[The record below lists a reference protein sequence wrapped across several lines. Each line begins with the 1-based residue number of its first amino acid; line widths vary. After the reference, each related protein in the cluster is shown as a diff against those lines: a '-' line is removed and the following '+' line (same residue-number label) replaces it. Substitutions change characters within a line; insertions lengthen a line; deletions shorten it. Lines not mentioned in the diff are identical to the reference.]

1 VRGGNFSRE
10 RAQMY
15 VPFDQCPWV
24 DAYFGVRTAA
34 DPEAMRKTIAVAI
47 HAIEPAAALSQV
59 KTLDQIRDE
68 ALSGDRF
75 NLLLYV
81 SFAVIALSLA
91 AVGIYGV
98 MAFGVGQ
105 REHEIGVRMAL
116 GASRGRVVQM
126 ILKEGAILA
135 GIGLVLGLVGAY
147 FVGRAMQSTLYNV
160 GSIDIGAFCAVGAL
174 LMAAALLACYLP
186 ARRAAAVDPMQALRT
201 E

>member
-1 VRGGNFSRE
+1 
-10 RAQMY
+10 MK
-15 VPFDQCPWV
+15 
-24 DAYFGVRTAA
+24 RTITA
-34 DPEAMRKTIAVAI
+34 AI
-47 HAIEPAAALSQV
+47 HAVDPAVALSEV
-59 KTLDQIRDE
+59 ETLDQIRDE

-126 ILKEGAILA
+126 ILGEGAILA
-135 GIGLVLGLVGAY
+135 AIGLALGLVGAY

-160 GSIDIGAFCAVGAL
+160 GSIDLGAFCAVGAL
-174 LMAAALLACYLP
+174 LMIAALLASYLP
-186 ARRAAAVDPMQALRT
+186 ARRAAAVDPMRALRI